1 MALLCV
7 IALIISVFLFFHAL
21 SGKGLIGCAQG
32 SSCNAV
38 LGSRWSLLLGAIPIS
53 APGICIYSFL
63 LVCIL
68 GADSIDDPVF
78 EGRIRK
84 LMLIASG
91 AVSGAAAWF
100 IIVQEL
106 FIGAFCPY
114 CMSVHCCGIVL
125 SGLIIWD
132 AHRRNI
138 AGNPAKG
145 AILVA
150 AGIASAAAL
159 ALFQV
164 STTPRSAYD
173 SGSVSEKLPNPAE
186 LGLPVIGDSAAE
198 CNILL
203 MYDYRCSHCRK
214 IHTMLPEVVEK
225 LGGRV
230 SFTLCPTP
238 LGKECNP
245 YVNSDVDLFK
255 GSCLLDKCALAVW
268 RIRPDAFPEMDE
280 FLFENRRGG
289 WYPREED
296 EATKKAA
303 ELIGAEA
310 LEKEIHSEWMRDYLS
325 CVLELFAR
333 TSSSERAAIPRFVL
347 DGRYMVP
354 EADNAEALTE
364 LIRQL
369 TNNHI

>member
-32 SSCNAV
+32 SSCGAV

-53 APGICIYSFL
+53 APGICMYSFL

-132 AHRRNI
+132 AHRRNV

-150 AGIASAAAL
+150 VGIASAAAL

-173 SGSVSEKLPNPAE
+173 SGSVREELPNPAE

-198 CNILL
+198 YNILL

-214 IHTMLPEVVEK
+214 IHTMLPEVIEK

-238 LGKECNP
+238 LSKECNP

-255 GSCLLDKCALAVW
+255 GSCSLDKCALAVW

-289 WYPREED
+289 WYPREEE

-310 LEKEIHSEWMRDYLS
+310 LEKELHSEWMRDYLS

>member
-1 MALLCV
+1 
-7 IALIISVFLFFHAL
+7 
-21 SGKGLIGCAQG
+21 
-32 SSCNAV
+32 
-38 LGSRWSLLLGAIPIS
+38 
-53 APGICIYSFL
+53 
-63 LVCIL
+63 
-68 GADSIDDPVF
+68 
-78 EGRIRK
+78 
-84 LMLIASG
+84 
-91 AVSGAAAWF
+91 
-100 IIVQEL
+100 
-106 FIGAFCPY
+106 
-114 CMSVHCCGIVL
+114 
-125 SGLIIWD
+125 
-132 AHRRNI
+132 
-138 AGNPAKG
+138 
-145 AILVA
+145 
-150 AGIASAAAL
+150 
-159 ALFQV
+159 
-164 STTPRSAYD
+164 
-173 SGSVSEKLPNPAE
+173 
-186 LGLPVIGDSAAE
+186 
-198 CNILL
+198 
-203 MYDYRCSHCRK
+203 
-214 IHTMLPEVVEK
+214 MLPEVVEK

-268 RIRPDAFPEMDE
+268 RIHPDAFPEMDE